1 MKRSD
6 RSTEYEGANR
16 RKSAEGE
23 FVDDRREPWEIQ
35 VAGDF

>member
-1 MKRSD
+1 LKRSD

-16 RKSAEGE
+16 KKVGGGG
-23 FVDDRREPWEIQ
+23 FVDDRRELWEIQ